1 MICKMK
7 KSSANG
13 YPPITWWVG
22 MIFLIIITC
31 SCGSSPSPTAVLFTP
46 TLPTPTVFT
55 PTLVVTP
62 SVAPTHT
69 STATASPTSTWTQV
83 PPTKG
88 PSPTPTVEPL
98 DPFPVLKPGQ
108 YLLYIH
114 EPLPDAS
121 MNSPAKPQSKLTI
134 ISLDGQRK
142 AVWDLP
148 PGWTEGRSRISPD
161 RKTLAFIGS
170 NFAAL
175 VDLESGAIR
184 YLYACNCFGSDSVAW
199 SPDGKYLA
207 ASNGDGIS
215 LISLADGKVTE
226 MSMDCL
232 DACWNIQWSPDGKW
246 LSYGEGDFMAP
257 SRSGVFLISTD
268 CLDQPETCF
277 KQKRGPLAPNSGASM
292 GFPGWSPDGKYL
304 AAPLQSSGDNLAL
317 DFISVQTGKAE
328 RRMEIPN
335 THAMHIDA
343 IAWSPDGEWI
353 EYVQQTRGIYLT

>member
-1 MICKMK
+1 
-7 KSSANG
+7 
-13 YPPITWWVG
+13 
-22 MIFLIIITC
+22 
-31 SCGSSPSPTAVLFTP
+31 
-46 TLPTPTVFT
+46 
-55 PTLVVTP
+55 
-62 SVAPTHT
+62 
-69 STATASPTSTWTQV
+69 
-83 PPTKG
+83 
-88 PSPTPTVEPL
+88 
-98 DPFPVLKPGQ
+98 
-108 YLLYIH
+108 
-114 EPLPDAS
+114 
-121 MNSPAKPQSKLTI
+121 MNL
-134 ISLDGQRK
+134 ISLDGQTK
-142 AVWDLP
+142 AVWNLP
-148 PGWTEGRSRISPD
+148 PDWTEGRPRISPD
-161 RKTLAFIGS
+161 RRTLAFIGS

-257 SRSGVFLISTD
+257 ARSGVFLISID

-277 KQKRGPLAPNSGASM
+277 KQKRGPLAPNNGASM

-304 AAPLQSSGDNLAL
+304 AAPVQGSGDNLAL
-317 DFISVQTGKAE
+317 DFISVQTGKVE

-353 EYVQQTRGIYLT
+353 EYVQQTRGIYLTRTQGGTPIELVQIPDELITILQWISVPHPFAPGSVYTITAAGANLNLRTQPATDGQVLKMLSPGEEITILEGPTLADGYTWWRMRTKDGTEGWAADIPDWYAPQATVTPSPTP